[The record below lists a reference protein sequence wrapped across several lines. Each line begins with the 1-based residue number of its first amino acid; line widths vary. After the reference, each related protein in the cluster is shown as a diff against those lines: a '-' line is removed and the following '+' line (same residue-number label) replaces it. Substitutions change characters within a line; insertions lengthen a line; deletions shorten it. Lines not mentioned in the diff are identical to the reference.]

1 MLNRYPAWKNLL
13 IIAVMV
19 FGFYY
24 AMPNLYAPDPALQI
38 GGASGSQAITQ
49 EVLERAE
56 RALERESI
64 GFFGEELQEGGKT
77 ALLRLR
83 DREAQLRAQALV
95 ARELG
100 DDFIVAL
107 NLAPTTPDW
116 LADGGAQ
123 PMKLGLDLSGGVHF
137 KLEVDVEAAT
147 QRRIEMVESGI
158 KRGLRD
164 ERIRGMVA
172 LDGTQVVLRFR
183 DEASR
188 EAARRV
194 VYELYPELFLDRVDE
209 ESSWL
214 LYAKLTEQTIAE
226 VVDYAVSQNL
236 PTIRNRVNELGV
248 SEPLVQ
254 RQGSNRIVV
263 ELPGIQDTAEAKRI
277 LGKVANLE
285 FRLVAETN
293 APVTDKQKFEYRG
306 EGRAG
311 LTEWLERDV
320 IISGERVS
328 GANASFDQNG
338 QPNVLISLDSEG
350 GMLMSRATRNN
361 IKRRMGVLFI
371 ERKYRTRYQLN
382 DDGVEVATRIPYDEK
397 KLLTAPVIQ
406 SALGA
411 QFQIT
416 GLDSPGEA
424 SELALMLRAGALAA
438 PINFVEER
446 TVGPSMGAENIAL
459 GVKSVQIGLGLVVL
473 FMVLY
478 YRVFGVAAVVALS
491 VNLVLLVAL
500 MSLLGATLTLP
511 GIAGIVL
518 TVGMAVDANVLIFA
532 RIREE
537 LANRMSP
544 QMAIHSGFERAVATI
559 LDANITT
566 LIVAVILYAVGTGP
580 IKGFAV
586 TLSLGILTSMFTAIL
601 GTRALINVIHGGRRV
616 DRLSIGRLPKPVDGL
631 VVDRQA
637 TGESPHECSTVYE
650 MAHVCGAVL
659 SIGYGRSIGKPVHSA
674 A

>member
-1 MLNRYPAWKNLL
+1 MLNRYPVWKNL
-13 IIAVMV
+13 IIVAAVV

-24 AMPNLYAPDPALQI
+24 AMPNLYTPDPALQI
-38 GGASGSQAITQ
+38 GGASGSQAISD
-49 EVLERAE
+49 EILKRAE
-56 RALERESI
+56 SALEEKGI
-64 GFFGEELQEGGKT
+64 AFFGEELQDGGKT
-77 ALLRLR
+77 ALLRLQDR
-83 DREAQLRAQALV
+83 DAQLRAQTVVSRA
-95 ARELG
+95 LG
-100 DDFIVAL
+100 DEFIVAL

-116 LADGGAQ
+116 LLKGRAT

-137 KLEVDVEAAT
+137 KLEVDVKAAT
-147 QRRIEMVESGI
+147 ERRVEMYEAGI
-158 KRGLRD
+158 KRGLR
-164 ERIRGMVA
+164 ERRIRGMVTLNGRRVA
-172 LDGTQVVLRFR
+172 LRFR
-183 DEASR
+183 DEESR
-188 EAARRV
+188 EAARRA
-194 VYELYPELFLDRVDE
+194 VYELYPELFLDRVE
-209 ESSWL
+209 EDDDWL
-214 LYAKLTEQTIAE
+214 LYAEVTDQTIAE

-236 PTIRNRVNELGV
+236 TTIRNRVNELGV

-285 FRLVAETN
+285 FRLVAETS
-293 APVTDKQKFEYRG
+293 APVTERQRYEYRG
-306 EGRAG
+306 EDRAG
-311 LTEWLERDV
+311 ATEWLERDV

-328 GANASFDQNG
+328 GANAGFDQNG
-338 QPNVLISLDSEG
+338 QPNVSISLDSEG
-350 GMLMSRATRNN
+350 GMLMSRATRDN

-371 ERKYRTRYQLN
+371 ERKYRTRYEQN
-382 DDGVEVATRIPYDEK
+382 EAGEEIAIRVPYDEK

-406 SALGA
+406 SSLGA

-416 GLDSPGEA
+416 GLDSPGES

-438 PINFVEER
+438 PITFVEER
-446 TVGPSMGAENIAL
+446 TVGPSLGAENIAL
-459 GVKSVQIGLGLVVL
+459 GVKSVQIGLSLVVL

-478 YRVFGVAAVVALS
+478 YRVFGVAAVIALT
-491 VNLVLLVAL
+491 VNLVLLVAF

-544 QMAIHSGFERAVATI
+544 QMAIHAGFERAVATI

-586 TLSLGILTSMFTAIL
+586 TLSLGILTSMFTAIM
-601 GTRALINVIHGGRRV
+601 GTRALINLIYGGRRV
-616 DRLSIGRLPKPVDGL
+616 DSLSIGKLPKPIDG
-631 VVDRQA
+631 
-637 TGESPHECSTVYE
+637 S
-650 MAHVCGAVL
+650 GA
-659 SIGYGRSIGKPVHSA
+659 
-674 A
+674 

>member
-1 MLNRYPAWKNLL
+1 MLNRYPVWKNL
-13 IIAVMV
+13 IIVAAVV

-24 AMPNLYAPDPALQI
+24 AMPNLYTPDPALQI
-38 GGASGSQAITQ
+38 GGASGSQAISY
-49 EVLERAE
+49 EILKRAE
-56 RALERESI
+56 SALEEKGI
-64 GFFGEELQEGGKT
+64 AFFGEELQDGGKT
-77 ALLRLR
+77 ALLRLQDR
-83 DREAQLRAQALV
+83 DAQLRAQTVVSRA
-95 ARELG
+95 LG
-100 DDFIVAL
+100 DEFIVAL

-116 LADGGAQ
+116 LLKGRAT

-137 KLEVDVEAAT
+137 KLEVDVKAAT
-147 QRRIEMVESGI
+147 ERRVEMYEAGI
-158 KRGLRD
+158 KRSLR
-164 ERIRGMVA
+164 EQRIRGMVTLNGRRVA
-172 LDGTQVVLRFR
+172 LRFR
-183 DEASR
+183 DEESR
-188 EAARRV
+188 EAARRA
-194 VYELYPELFLDRVDE
+194 VYELYPELFLDRVE
-209 ESSWL
+209 EDDDWL
-214 LYAKLTEQTIAE
+214 LYAEVTDQTIAE

-236 PTIRNRVNELGV
+236 TTIRNRVNELGV

-285 FRLVAETN
+285 FRLVAETS
-293 APVTDKQKFEYRG
+293 ATVTERQRYEYRG
-306 EGRAG
+306 EDRAG
-311 LTEWLERDV
+311 ATEWLERDV

-328 GANASFDQNG
+328 GANAGFDQNG
-338 QPNVLISLDSEG
+338 QPNVSISLDSEG
-350 GMLMSRATRNN
+350 GMLMSRATRDN

-371 ERKYRTRYQLN
+371 ERKYRTRYDQN
-382 DDGVEVATRIPYDEK
+382 EAGEEIAIRVPYDEK

-406 SALGA
+406 SSLGA

-416 GLDSPGEA
+416 GLDSPGES

-438 PINFVEER
+438 PITFVEER
-446 TVGPSMGAENIAL
+446 TVGPSLGAENIAL
-459 GVKSVQIGLGLVVL
+459 GVKSVQIGLSLVVL

-478 YRVFGVAAVVALS
+478 YRVFGAAAVIALT
-491 VNLVLLVAL
+491 VNLVLLVAF

-532 RIREE
+532 RVREE

-544 QMAIHSGFERAVATI
+544 QMAIHAGFERAVATI

-586 TLSLGILTSMFTAIL
+586 TLSLGILTSMFTAIM
-601 GTRALINVIHGGRRV
+601 GTRALINLIYGGRRV
-616 DRLSIGRLPKPVDGL
+616 DSLSIGKLPKPIDG
-631 VVDRQA
+631 
-637 TGESPHECSTVYE
+637 S
-650 MAHVCGAVL
+650 GA
-659 SIGYGRSIGKPVHSA
+659 
-674 A
+674 